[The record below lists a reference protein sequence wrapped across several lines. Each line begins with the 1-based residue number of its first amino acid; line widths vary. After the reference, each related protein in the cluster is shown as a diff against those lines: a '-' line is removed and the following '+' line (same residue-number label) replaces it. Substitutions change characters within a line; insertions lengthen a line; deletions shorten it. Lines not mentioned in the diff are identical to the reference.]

1 MDLISVIIPVYNTKE
16 YVGRCIES
24 ILNQSYTKLEVI
36 IVNDGSTDG
45 SLDVINKY
53 AQQDSRIKVID
64 KINEGV
70 SKARNTALSE
80 ANGQYV
86 QFVDSDDF
94 LELCLIEKMHD
105 AIVKSG
111 ADIAICGIRQQFAD
125 RAVERRVTDKE
136 RVVNACELKEYLYS
150 FDITASSVNKLYKHD
165 LLEEVFYPKHL
176 STCEDL
182 VFNRYLFAK
191 ASQIVMLP
199 QILYIN
205 CQRQD
210 SACHRILTPKLIDEH
225 YSAIELISS
234 ISIKTDN
241 IVCRMYWDMVPALL
255 LFTLTNAVMLQKQ
268 KDNYKVLQYLVENK
282 LFWNYYNII
291 VLKDKKAQIKKR
303 ILTLLL
309 KHKMYR
315 LAIQISSLYDLIKR
329 NN

>member
-36 IVNDGSTDG
+36 VVNDGSTDG

-80 ANGQYV
+80 ANGMYV

-94 LELCLIEKMHD
+94 LEVCSIEKMHD

-125 RAVERRVTDKE
+125 RAIERRVTDKE
-136 RVVNACELKEYLYS
+136 LVVNACELKEYLYS
-150 FDITASSVNKLYKHD
+150 FDITASSVNKLYKHE
-165 LLEEVFYPKHL
+165 LLEGMFYPEQL
-176 STCEDL
+176 TTAEDF

-191 ASQIVMLP
+191 SSKVVLLP
-199 QILYIN
+199 QLLYIN
-205 CQRQD
+205 YQRET
-210 SACHRILTPKLIDEH
+210 SACHRIFTKKLIDEN
-225 YSAIELISS
+225 YLAIRTASQIPIRSNDSKALF
-234 ISIKTDN
+234 
-241 IVCRMYWDMVPALL
+241 YWNMVPALL
-255 LFTLTNAVMLQKQ
+255 LFTVTHAVILKKQ
-268 KDNYKVLQYLVENK
+268 QNSDKILRYLVENEY
-282 LFWNYYNII
+282 FWEYYNL
-291 VLKDKKAQIKKR
+291 VVFKDKKAQIKNNM
-303 ILTLLL
+303 LAFLL
-309 KHKMYR
+309 KHKLYKT
-315 LAIQISSLYDLIKR
+315 AIWISSLYDNIKR
-329 NN
+329 K